1 MNARTSVFV
10 YADDPVSQAG
20 LEQLLRRRVELHV
33 VGSGQID
40 EAQVAVI
47 GTDIVSPSLGRFKW
61 RRHKVVVKIGKPI
74 DFSRYDGMGG
84 NRFVERAVTDEV
96 MYVLMRM
103 SGPPEEP
110 ELSAICV
117 STRTSVICPSQVLDP
132 SSRRAYPPRLRVR
145 S

>member
-1 MNARTSVFV
+1 MVGLYPEGTRSPDGRLYKGKTGMARIALKTRV
-10 YADDPVSQAG
+10 PV
-20 LEQLLRRRVELHV
+20 
-33 VGSGQID
+33 IP
-40 EAQVAVI
+40 VAVI

-103 SGPPEEP
+103 SGQEYVDVYAASMKKGG
-110 ELSAICV
+110 SAIDAA
-117 STRTSVICPSQVLDP
+117 DP
-132 SSRRAYPPRLRVR
+132 ASADRLPDTKA